1 MSMWNDGTMND
12 TLAEVKE
19 SIGIER
25 ANKKPMMSVNKFDDK
40 VNA

>member
-19 SIGIER
+19 SIRIER
-25 ANKKPMMSVNKFDDK
+25 ANKKPMMSVNKDDDII
-40 VNA
+40 NT